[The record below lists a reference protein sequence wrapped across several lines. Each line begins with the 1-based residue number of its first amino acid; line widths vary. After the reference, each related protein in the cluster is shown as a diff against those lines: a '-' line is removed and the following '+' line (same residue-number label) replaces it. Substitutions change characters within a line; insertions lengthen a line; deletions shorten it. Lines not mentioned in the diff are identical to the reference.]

1 MSARSRATERPPEER
16 IVITGIGPVTPI
28 GVGVDAFWTSLTQ
41 GRSGARRVP
50 DLVDAGLKVQIAA
63 DIPDFDPSD
72 YMETK
77 SARRMARFAQLAVAA
92 SRLAV
97 EDAGLDLT
105 AHDPE
110 RVAAVINTGGGGVTT
125 ISQQTEVLNSK
136 GPGRVSAMFV
146 PMMAGN
152 MASCQVSIQ
161 LGLRGP
167 ALTSLAACAASI
179 YAFID
184 GRQLLLGGEAD
195 LALTGGTES
204 NVSALGISGLANM
217 QALSRRNHDPEA
229 ASRPFDKDRD
239 GFVFGE
245 GAVVCVT
252 ESLAC
257 ARERGARIYAEVL
270 GGGRTAD
277 AYHITAPDPD
287 GDGAAR
293 AMSTALRNSGLNP
306 DEIGY
311 ICAHGTSTP
320 LNDAI
325 ETRAIRTVFG
335 DHADH
340 LAVSSV
346 KSMTGHLMGAAG
358 ALSGAATALALYH
371 GVLPPTINHE
381 TPDPDCDLDYVPN
394 EARDCGLNVALV
406 NGFGF
411 GGQNGVV
418 ALSRI
423 EN

>member
-1 MSARSRATERPPEER
+1 MSHAARQRERAPEDR
-16 IVITGIGPVTPI
+16 VVITGIGPVTPI
-28 GVGVDAFWTSLTQ
+28 GVGVDAFWESLKN
-41 GRSGARRVP
+41 GRSGARVVP
-50 DLVDAGLKVQIAA
+50 ELVDAGLKVQIAA
-63 DIPDFDPSD
+63 DIPEFQAAD
-72 YMETK
+72 YMDTK
-77 SARRMARFAQLAVAA
+77 SARRMARFAQLGVAA
-92 SRLAV
+92 ARLAV
-97 EDAGLDLT
+97 VDAELDLD

-125 ISQQTEVLNSK
+125 ISQQTEVLNNK

-152 MASCQVSIQ
+152 MASCQVSIE

-184 GRQLLLGGEAD
+184 SRQVLLGGEAD
-195 LALTGGTES
+195 LALAGGTES

-217 QALSRRNHDPEA
+217 QALSRRNDDPTA
-229 ASRPFDKDRD
+229 ASRPFDLDRD

-252 ESLAC
+252 ESLSS
-257 ARERGARIYAEVL
+257 ARARGARIYAEVL

-277 AYHITAPDPD
+277 AYHITAPDPE

-293 AMSTALRNSGLNP
+293 AMTTALRNSGLNP
-306 DEIGY
+306 DDVGY

-335 DHADH
+335 DHADD

-358 ALSGAATALALYH
+358 AVSGAATALALYH

-381 TPDPDCDLDYVPN
+381 TPDPACDLDYVPN
-394 EARDCGLNVALV
+394 EARDCDLRVALV

-418 ALSRI
+418 ALSQI
-423 EN
+423 DN